1 MHILMV
7 KKRTKDGVECRKC
20 AEATEHLRSRGL
32 WDRIDEVVWAI
43 EDDPSSPGM
52 ALGALLGIE
61 RAPFF
66 VVRDGEREQTY
77 TSVIRL
83 IREHLQLDVTT
94 QEQARHIDPDDV
106 GGI

>member
-1 MHILMV
+1 MV
-7 KKRTKDGVECRKC
+7 KKKTKDGTECRKC
-20 AEATEHLRSRGL
+20 AEATEHLRGRGL
-32 WDRIDEVVWAI
+32 WERIDEVIWAI
-43 EDDPSSPGM
+43 EDDPTSPGM
-52 ALGALLGIE
+52 VLGSRLGIE

-66 VVRDGEREQTY
+66 IVKDGDHEQTY

-83 IREHLQLDVTT
+83 IQEHLQLQVST